1 MTQGCEETVEEEWTS
16 RVPVEGGLG
25 KGTGAGLT
33 RNFVVRAGS
42 FPEFKGETSAV
53 AGN

>member
-1 MTQGCEETVEEEWTS
+1 MDQPSTRRGGT
-16 RVPVEGGLG
+16 REGDWCLDPH
-25 KGTGAGLT
+25 AD
-33 RNFVVRAGS
+33 FVVRAGS

>member
-1 MTQGCEETVEEEWTS
+1 MDQPSTRRGGTREGDWCWTH
-16 RVPVEGGLG
+16 
-25 KGTGAGLT
+25 AD
-33 RNFVVRAGS
+33 FVVRAGS